1 MKEVVAVLANMNMI
15 KYEMDTNISK
25 ITGKVLFHC
34 ETVKDVQE
42 LIPMPATKASAMIST
57 IMKFKAEG
65 VPVLELVPPMFW

>member
-1 MKEVVAVLANMNMI
+1 MKEVVAVLANMKMI
-15 KYEMDTNISK
+15 KYEMDVTVPK

-42 LIPMPATKASAMIST
+42 LIPMPATKASAMISN

-65 VPVLELVPPMFW
+65 VPVLELVPPIIW